1 MRSIISSTIKLL
13 LTIVILYFVGRQLAH
28 NWPQVSSYD
37 WQVHPA
43 LLLLSIVVQ
52 LAAFFLYSKVW
63 CIIME
68 GFGYPVSLPH
78 GFKISYM
85 TNMGRYLPGRV
96 WQVFGMLYL
105 CKKISIPQSVAVA
118 SWGITLLFS
127 MIASV
132 IAGAIAVALNP
143 EIISGDLAQYTGPSL
158 YITASAILILSFYFV
173 LQPNRTLGLY
183 NWLLTKLN
191 RKPIEA
197 RISVAMAAQI
207 YIGSLLCWIGYG
219 LAFWLFVQSITVSIQ
234 MPILWGIATYIVPYQ
249 LGYLA
254 FFTPGGIGVR
264 ELTMT
269 ALLVPYFGP
278 ISAGIAIAARIW
290 NLTIESAAA
299 ILGWLIPMERK

>member
-1 MRSIISSTIKLL
+1 MRSIITTTLKLI
-13 LTIVILYFVGRQLAH
+13 LTGVIIYFVGRQLVQ

-37 WQVHPA
+37 WQVNPPI
-43 LLLLSIVVQ
+43 LVLSIIVQ

-63 CIIME
+63 CIIIE
-68 GFGYPVSLPH
+68 GFGYSVSLPH

-105 CKKISIPQSVAVA
+105 CKKISIPQTVAVA

-143 EIISGDLAQYTGPSL
+143 EIISGELAQYTGPSL
-158 YITASAILILSFYFV
+158 YVTAATILILSFYFV

-197 RISVAMAAQI
+197 RITVAMAAQI

-219 LAFWLFVQSITVSIQ
+219 IAFWLFVQSVAKPID
-234 MPILWGIATYIVPYQ
+234 MPLLWGVAAYIVPYQ

-264 ELTMT
+264 ELAMT
-269 ALLVPYFGP
+269 ALLAPYFGP

-299 ILGWLIPMERK
+299 IVGWLIPMENK